1 MTRYLDRRRCRRYCD
16 CRVVHREPLTQQV
29 TAVKAWLADYAISPE
44 LTMSLRANGYGLL
57 FRSERA
63 RSA

>member
-1 MTRYLDRRRCRRYCD
+1 M
-16 CRVVHREPLTQQV
+16 HREPLTQQV
-29 TAVKAWLADYAISPE
+29 AGVKAWLADNAISPE

-57 FRSERA
+57 LRTERP